1 MFSMIS
7 VEELEWN
14 IRKDRNKF
22 KADIE
27 GVSLFFK
34 DVDVD
39 THLQLYDEIAEEK
52 LKYEKIKLQL
62 QKDLI
67 DLTNKIGRLK
77 GDLLSNEGIVL
88 EDRIFEFGLNKGVVL
103 DKLFQLGVVSVDKY
117 EFVKDLMWKKRYKKS
132 YSDQSVIYKEGKET
146 MRDKGINKRRF
157 NTKDFENRGNEDI
170 VDMNDIKSV
179 FREFVVMEMEKNFE
193 KMIKQYFNKR

>member
-132 YSDQSVIYKEGKET
+132 YSD
-146 MRDKGINKRRF
+146 
-157 NTKDFENRGNEDI
+157 
-170 VDMNDIKSV
+170 
-179 FREFVVMEMEKNFE
+179 
-193 KMIKQYFNKR
+193 